1 MRTALIA
8 ICLISGP
15 AAFAQSQ
22 AWSVQSDETQ
32 VFVAPGQ
39 PVNGIA
45 VQGQV
50 ANSVWQALFAPQ
62 KRGQLP
68 QTRVTPLLPTS
79 PKPMAKMEPIPT
91 QWPNAK
97 FEGIPTRWPNLQTV
111 PLAEPQPDALGGVLA
126 THRR

>member
-1 MRTALIA
+1 MA
-8 ICLISGP
+8 GP

-22 AWSVQSDETQ
+22 VWSVQSDETQ
-32 VFVAPGQ
+32 VFVTPAQPGNAIALPGQ
-39 PVNGIA
+39 VT
-45 VQGQV
+45 
-50 ANSVWQALFAPQ
+50 NSVWQALVAPQ

-91 QWPNAK
+91 QWLNAK

-111 PLAEPQPDALGGVLA
+111 PLVEEQPGIVGGVLA
-126 THRR
+126 ARRK